1 MPHKQA
7 LISKIFTIESED
19 SFLEISLEVFRFQ
32 YHNNPVYQAFC
43 DYLHVNPNQVEH
55 YTQIPFLPVEFFRNK
70 KIVSGNKAVQTVFSS
85 SGTTGNASSFHHVC
99 DTALY
104 EESFL
109 NAFNRFY
116 GPPSDFC
123 ILALLPSYL
132 ERNNSSLVYMADKL
146 IALSGHEKSGFYL
159 YDLHAL
165 NENLLQLREKGQKT
179 ILLGVTYAMLDLVAA
194 YPISFPDL
202 IVMETGGM
210 KGRRREM
217 IREEL
222 HDILC
227 EGFGVAMIHSEYGM
241 TELLSQAYSHGN
253 GVFETPPWMRVL
265 IRDSNDPLSLISSGK
280 TGGINIIDLA
290 NLYSCAFIGVQDL
303 GRLLPGGGFEVLGRF
318 DRSQMRGCNL
328 LVG

>member
-1 MPHKQA
+1 MPHIQA
-7 LISKIFTIESED
+7 LKSKIFNIESEN
-19 SFLEISLEVFRFQ
+19 SFLDISLEVFRFQ
-32 YHNNPVYQAFC
+32 YYNNAVYRAFC
-43 DYLHVNPNQVEH
+43 DYLHVNPNQIEQ

-70 KIVSGNKAVQTVFSS
+70 KIISGDKAVQTVFSS
-85 SGTTGNASSFHHVC
+85 SGTTGNESSFHHVC

-109 NAFNRFY
+109 NAFSRFY

-132 ERNNSSLVYMADKL
+132 ERGNSSLVYMADKL
-146 IALSGHEKSGFYL
+146 IALSKHEKSGFYL
-159 YDLHAL
+159 YDLKRL

-227 EGFGVAMIHSEYGM
+227 EGFGVDMIHSEYGM
-241 TELLSQAYSHGN
+241 TELLSQAYSRGN
-253 GVFETPPWMRVL
+253 GIFETPPWMRVL
-265 IRDSNDPLSLISSGK
+265 IRDSNDPLSLLSAGK
-280 TGGINIIDLA
+280 TGGITIIDLA